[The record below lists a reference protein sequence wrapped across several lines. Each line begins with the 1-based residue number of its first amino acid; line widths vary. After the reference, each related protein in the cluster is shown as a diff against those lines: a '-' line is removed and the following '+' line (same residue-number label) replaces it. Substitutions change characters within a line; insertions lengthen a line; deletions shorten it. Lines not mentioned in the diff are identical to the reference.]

1 MKTNNNTTTTHTM
14 KTTKNNKTPKAQSRP
29 DQHTNETATAVQ
41 TEAPAL
47 SPAPAPVSD
56 AKPRPPQIDLHLRR
70 ARRTFNVFHMVNL
83 IKKEAPELAPL
94 TSRVGGWLWLR
105 FDGVQSPDITA
116 RVAQLGFHWN
126 NNRQVWQHPCG
137 RFYKK
142 PASYDPRERYGEQP
156 LAA

>member
-14 KTTKNNKTPKAQSRP
+14 KTTRTNKTPKAQSRP
-29 DQHTNETATAVQ
+29 DQHTNETATAVAQ
-41 TEAPAL
+41 
-47 SPAPAPVSD
+47 PAPAPAD
-56 AKPRPPQIDLHLRR
+56 AKPLPPKIDLKLRR
-70 ARRTFNVFHMVNL
+70 TRRTFNVFHMVNL

-105 FDGVQSPDITA
+105 FDGVQPPDVTA

-137 RFYKK
+137 KFHRN
-142 PASYDPRERYGEQP
+142 PASYDPRARYGEQP

>member
-14 KTTKNNKTPKAQSRP
+14 KTTRTNKTPKAQSRP
-29 DQHTNETATAVQ
+29 DQHTNETATAVAQ
-41 TEAPAL
+41 
-47 SPAPAPVSD
+47 PAPAPAD
-56 AKPRPPQIDLHLRR
+56 AKPLPPKIDLKLRR
-70 ARRTFNVFHMVNL
+70 TRRTFNVFHMVNL
-83 IKKEAPELAPL
+83 IKKEAPDLAPL

-105 FDGVQSPDITA
+105 FDGVQPPDVTA

-137 RFYKK
+137 RFHRN
-142 PASYDPRERYGEQP
+142 PASYDPRARYGEQP